1 MIEHRLCPEAALK
14 GTLYYLLCPV
24 CVVYRSTEVSNFVW
38 NLLSVIAE
46 EENLELR
53 YAWFVA
59 ANIGI
64 FIFM

>member
-1 MIEHRLCPEAALK
+1 MCVHIK
-14 GTLYYLLCPV
+14 GTLYCVLCPT
-24 CVVYRSTEVSNFVW
+24 CVVYRSTEVNNFVW

-53 YAWFVA
+53 LVHVWFVA

-64 FIFM
+64 FI